1 MAWTTPMTAVDNT
14 AWTAAQ
20 FNVHVRDNLAETMPG
35 KASAAG
41 NWFAVAGTNSIAE
54 RSPAEATPVAT
65 AQTTGSTSYVALAT
79 AGPAITVTT
88 GTRALVFWGANMSN
102 ATANVGSNM
111 SVAVSGATTI
121 AASNSWRCCINGYTA
136 ANGARACSFYMF
148 TLTAGSNTFTALY
161 RSDTAS
167 LSTFSD
173 RSLMV
178 MPL

>member
-1 MAWTTPMTAVDNT
+1 MTAVDNA

-20 FNVHVRDNLAETMPG
+20 FNIHVRDNLLETMPG
-35 KASAAG
+35 KATAAG
-41 NWFAVAGTNSIAE
+41 NWFVVSGTNAIAQ
-54 RSPAEATPVAT
+54 RAISEAVVVTS
-65 AQTTGSTSYVALAT
+65 QTTGSTSYTDLAT
-79 AGPAITVTT
+79 VGPSITVTT

-111 SVAVSGATTI
+111 SVAVSSATTI
-121 AASNSWRCCINGYTA
+121 AANNTWRCCTNGYTA
-136 ANGARACSFYMF
+136 ANGARVSSFYVF
-148 TLTAGSNTFTALY
+148 NLTAGSNIFTAKY

-173 RSLMV
+173 RQLMV